1 MNDMEQFSLDEYL
14 KNPNRRIITKDGKS
28 VRILCANREGWEKKI
43 IALVNIKGKEEVYI
57 YFPNGRYLESR
68 ETTLDLFFLME
79 DEEKTDTSMTTAETA
94 WGRTSIKQFSLE
106 EYLNNP
112 QRKVITRDGRNVR
125 IICTDR
131 RGFNVKPI
139 AALITIPNGDE
150 IIKTYWEN
158 GVETQGYEDNPNDL
172 FFAPEKKEGWINL
185 YKINSNI
192 TPGALTYNTKEEA
205 KSVTGNRSDYIS
217 TIKIEWE
224 E

>member
-1 MNDMEQFSLDEYL
+1 MNNMKQFNLDEYL
-14 KNPNRRIITKDGKS
+14 KNPNRKIITKDGKK

-43 IALVNIKGKEEVYI
+43 IALVNINGKEEVYI
-57 YFPNGRYLESR
+57 YFPNGRYLDSR
-68 ETTLDLFFLME
+68 ETTLDLFLLTE

-94 WGRTSIKQFSLE
+94 WGRTRIKQFSLE

-125 IICTDR
+125 IVCTDR
-131 RGFNVKPI
+131 RGLNVKPI

-158 GVETQGYEDNPNDL
+158 GVATQGYEDNPNDL
-172 FFAPEKKEGWINL
+172 FFATEKPARWINL

-192 TPGALTYNTKEEA
+192 SPGPLTYNTKEEA
-205 KSVTGNRSDYIS
+205 KSATGNRSDYIS
-217 TIKIEWE
+217 TIRIEWE